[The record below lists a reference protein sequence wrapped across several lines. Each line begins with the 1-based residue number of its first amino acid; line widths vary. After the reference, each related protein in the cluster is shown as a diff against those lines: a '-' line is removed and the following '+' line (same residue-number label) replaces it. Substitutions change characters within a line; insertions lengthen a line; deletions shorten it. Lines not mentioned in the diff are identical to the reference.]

1 MIVFL
6 ALLPAYIL
14 SIFYRSFLSVIAT
27 PVMNDLGIGP
37 RELGFLGAA
46 WFVAFA
52 LAQFPIGWALDRV
65 GPRRTV
71 AVAMAVGSAGALL
84 FASATDALTGT
95 VAMALIGLGC
105 APIFMASLY
114 LFARTQAPARFA
126 FLTSVFIGLGSIG
139 NLVGAGPLAIAAA
152 HHGWRTAM
160 LAMAGAFLLATLLAA
175 LLVRDPPPVEQPSGK
190 SEGLIEGLRSILVL
204 RPLWLLAPITLT
216 GYAIVAT
223 ARGLWIAPFMSDVHG
238 FDADRRRPCRH
249 GDGAGHG
256 RRAPSCMAGWK
267 RRSAA
272 VKPLAL
278 WGTVATGLAFLLLA
292 LVGSASAALGIGLF
306 SLIGAVGFTYAI
318 LMAHARLFFPAHLIG
333 RGMTCINFL
342 FIAGAALVQS
352 GSGWFIDA
360 QRQAGLDV
368 AATFANLHWAFAAL
382 LLGSAA
388 IYAFTPERR
397 QG

>member
-1 MIVFL
+1 MIIFL

-27 PVMNDLGIGP
+27 PVMTDLGIGP

-71 AVAMAVGSAGALL
+71 AVAMAAGSAGALL
-84 FASATDALTGT
+84 FANATDALTGT
-95 VAMALIGLGC
+95 FAMALIGLGC

-114 LFARTQAPARFA
+114 LFARTQAPARFGL
-126 FLTSVFIGLGSIG
+126 LTSALIGLGSIG

-152 HHGWRTAM
+152 HYGWRTAM
-160 LAMAGAFLLATLLAA
+160 LAMACGFIAATVLAA
-175 LLVRDPPPVEQPSGK
+175 MLVRDPPPVEQPSGR
-190 SEGLIEGLRSILVL
+190 SEGLIEGLRSILAL

-223 ARGLWIAPFMSDVHG
+223 ARGLWIAPFMGEVHG
-238 FDADRRRPCRH
+238 FDAVASGH
-249 GDGAGHG
+249 AATAMALAMIVGAFLYGG
-256 RRAPSCMAGWK
+256 LEKTLRRA
-267 RRSAA
+267 
-272 VKPLAL
+272 KPLVL
-278 WGTVATGLAFLLLA
+278 WGTVATGLAFALLA
-292 LVGSASAALGIGLF
+292 LAGATSAALAVALF
-306 SLIGAVGFTYAI
+306 SLIGAIGFTYAI

-333 RGMTCINFL
+333 RGMTWVNFL
-342 FIAGAALVQS
+342 FIAGAALAQA
-352 GSGWFIDA
+352 GSGWLIDA
-360 QRQAGLDV
+360 QRRAGLD
-368 AATFANLHWAFAAL
+368 AGTTFANLHWLFAAL

-388 IYAFTPERR
+388 VYAFTPERPK
-397 QG
+397 G